1 MVSCFFCF
9 AIFLPSIQDLKT
21 VESILGD
28 WNSQNKSGKG
38 QHQTSYC
45 DKQRMLSDKN
55 KELFIERASPG
66 LPSRKLNVPSKSK
79 TSRKTKKKKTHL
91 DFFQMTVVCSINF
104 SPPEKEAIY
113 ISFLYYFVSCWL
125 FMLIPRNRNSCQL
138 LETSKI
144 VSRSSVSF
152 GELFHLKQSKFLS
165 RCCSLLEV
173 SDAIKVNVL
182 SWNDLWRLDIR
193 YRTQFC
199 DPVLHNSFELK
210 RL

>member
-1 MVSCFFCF
+1 MVWSFSKQPPFCMVSCFFCF

-91 DFFQMTVVCSINF
+91 DFFQMTVVCNINF
-104 SPPEKEAIY
+104 SPLRKRQF
-113 ISFLYYFVSCWL
+113 ISLFYTTLWAVDCSCW
-125 FMLIPRNRNSCQL
+125 FQEIVTRASYWKPR
-138 LETSKI
+138 K
-144 VSRSSVSF
+144 
-152 GELFHLKQSKFLS
+152 
-165 RCCSLLEV
+165 
-173 SDAIKVNVL
+173 
-182 SWNDLWRLDIR
+182 
-193 YRTQFC
+193 
-199 DPVLHNSFELK
+199 
-210 RL
+210 